1 MDNEKVHN
9 EKNAT
14 WIKSKLKT
22 QTEKSATEKKRNV
35 ENWNIKKYAV
45 PESNMKILRKNS
57 ILYCTSR

>member
-22 QTEKSATEKKRNV
+22 QTEKSATEKKTQRGKLKNEKV
-35 ENWNIKKYAV
+35 RCDRVKYENTTQ
-45 PESNMKILRKNS
+45 E
-57 ILYCTSR
+57 